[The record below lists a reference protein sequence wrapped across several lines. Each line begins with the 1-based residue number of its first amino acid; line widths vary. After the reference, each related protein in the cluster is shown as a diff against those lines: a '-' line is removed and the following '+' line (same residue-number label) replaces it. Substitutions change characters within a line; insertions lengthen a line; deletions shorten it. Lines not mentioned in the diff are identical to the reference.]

1 MYMLQAEGYAR
12 VTAEKFPNARPG
24 RRATP
29 AREGKKIM
37 ANEQIENTGPLK
49 GLRLVEMG
57 TLLAGPFCGQL
68 MADFGAEVIKVE
80 PPNQGDPMRVWGRE
94 KAHGKSLWWPVVA
107 RNKKSVTLNLR
118 EAEGQAIA
126 RDLISKADFLL
137 ENFRPGTME
146 RWNLSYEE
154 LAEINPGLIMIRVS
168 GFGQTG
174 PYSTRA
180 GFGAIGESM
189 GGLRYVCGDPSTPPS
204 RMGISIGDSLAA
216 TFACI
221 GALTALHHREKTGEG
236 QIVDSAIYEAVLNM
250 MESLVT
256 EYDKGGYIRE
266 RTGAILP
273 NVAPSNIYPTSDDQ
287 YILIA
292 ANQDTVFKRLCD
304 AMQRPELAT
313 NERYATHSARGAVQ
327 QELDD
332 LISDWTRGLTGTQ
345 LEALME
351 EHGIPS
357 GKIYTPADMLEDAH
371 FKAREAI
378 VTTMHPTF
386 GDLKM
391 QNVAPKLSKTPGN
404 IRRPGP
410 ELGEHNAEIYG
421 EVLAM
426 TAEQMAELESK
437 GII

>member
-1 MYMLQAEGYAR
+1 
-12 VTAEKFPNARPG
+12 
-24 RRATP
+24 
-29 AREGKKIM
+29 M
-37 ANEQIENTGPLK
+37 AKEEIENTGPLK
-49 GLRLVEMG
+49 DLRLIEMG

-68 MADFGAEVIKVE
+68 MADFGAEVIKIE
-80 PPNQGDPMRVWGRE
+80 PPKQGDPMRVWGRE
-94 KAHGKSLWWPVVA
+94 KAHGQSLWWPVVA

-118 EAEGQAIA
+118 EQEGQAIA

-154 LAEINPGLIMIRVS
+154 LAKINPGLIMIRVS
-168 GFGQTG
+168 GYGQTG
-174 PYSTRA
+174 PYSNRA
-180 GFGAIGESM
+180 GFGAVGESM

-221 GALTALHHREKTGEG
+221 GALTALHHKEKTGEG
-236 QIVDSAIYEAVLNM
+236 QVVDSAIYEAVLNM

-256 EYDKGGYIRE
+256 EYDKGGYVRE

-273 NVAPSNIYPTSDDQ
+273 NVAPSNVYPTSDDQ
-287 YILIA
+287 FILIA

-304 AMQRPELAT
+304 AMGKPELAQD
-313 NERYATHSARGAVQ
+313 ERYATHTARGAVQ
-327 QELDD
+327 KELDD
-332 LISDWTRGLTGTQ
+332 LISEWTRTIDSAK
-345 LEALME
+345 LEQLME
-351 EHGIPS
+351 EYGIPS
-357 GKIYTPADMLEDAH
+357 GRIYTPAEMLAH

-378 VTTMHPTF
+378 VSTMHPTF
-386 GDLKM
+386 GELKM

-410 ELGEHNAEIYG
+410 ELGQHNAEIYG

-426 TAEQMAELESK
+426 TAEQMAELEAK